1 MSEAEKEWL
10 AKACP
15 YFIPA
20 YRDFLGTYRF
30 KPEQVEIKF
39 IPAEGTEEGPG
50 ELHAVVCFE
59 WCGHDSGCL
68 SWVTAPVA
76 LAFFMVLALMTL
88 DSVIPD
94 VLLTNA

>member
-15 YFIPA
+15 YFKPA

-39 IPAEGTEEGPG
+39 TPAEGTEESPG
-50 ELHAVVCFE
+50 ELYAVVWPE
-59 WCGHDSGCL
+59 WGWLRRWRSLDLWHS
-68 SWVTAPVA
+68 
-76 LAFFMVLALMTL
+76 L
-88 DSVIPD
+88 DS
-94 VLLTNA
+94 